1 MASGVEINPTN
12 GQQGTGDRIANP
24 NAMVA
29 STDRGGLGAT
39 GMLGSWSGG
48 SGGLIC
54 DMNEQDIEKKKVLRI
69 VEDAED

>member
-1 MASGVEINPTN
+1 M
-12 GQQGTGDRIANP
+12 ANP
-24 NAMVA
+24 IAMVA
-29 STDRGGLGAT
+29 SMDRGGLGAT
-39 GMLGSWSGG
+39 GMLGVCAGG

>member
-1 MASGVEINPTN
+1 M
-12 GQQGTGDRIANP
+12 ANP

-29 STDRGGLGAT
+29 STDRGGLGARGT
-39 GMLGSWSGG
+39 CGSRSGV

>member
-1 MASGVEINPTN
+1 M
-12 GQQGTGDRIANP
+12 ANP

-29 STDRGGLGAT
+29 STDRRGLGT
-39 GMLGSWSGG
+39 KGTRDSWLVGD
-48 SGGLIC
+48 GGLIC

>member
-1 MASGVEINPTN
+1 M
-12 GQQGTGDRIANP
+12 ANP

-29 STDRGGLGAT
+29 STERGGLGAAE
-39 GMLGSWSGG
+39 MLGSWSGG

>member
-12 GQQGTGDRIANP
+12 GQQGTGERMANP

-29 STDRGGLGAT
+29 STDRGGLGARGT
-39 GMLGSWSGG
+39 RGSWLVGG
-48 SGGLIC
+48 GGLIC